1 MKRTRAN
8 SRRAFTLLEAIIVV
22 LVLALS
28 VPPTVAWLGESAARR
43 ADSVNAV
50 RASALATTVMETI
63 LADASSTSPSLGF
76 GAFANS
82 ATYLDTATTGLR
94 ARISGLASPVEAL
107 GFSYTVTFSALVDS
121 AGVVNADTSKN
132 LFRRVTVTVSYGSAA
147 SSTPISLS
155 VEAFVTEL

>member
-1 MKRTRAN
+1 MKRTHAN
-8 SRRAFTLLEAIIVV
+8 SHRAFTLLEAIIVV

-28 VPPTVAWLGESAARR
+28 VPPTVAWLGDSAARR

-82 ATYLDTATTGLR
+82 AAYLDTASTGLR
-94 ARISGLASPVEAL
+94 ARL
-107 GFSYTVTFSALVDS
+107 
-121 AGVVNADTSKN
+121 
-132 LFRRVTVTVSYGSAA
+132 
-147 SSTPISLS
+147 
-155 VEAFVTEL
+155 